1 MFRNRREGWTGSEV
15 WKGIEALGKV
25 TNLEVNLALFPFLI
39 RSLDRIDDGN
49 AMDFFL
55 FWILARCLIRF
66 WEILTWVIALPRM
79 LITGRC
85 LN

>member
-1 MFRNRREGWTGSEV
+1 MFREGWIGSEV

-39 RSLDRIDDGN
+39 RSPDRIDYGN

-55 FWILARCLIRF
+55 WILARCLIRF
-66 WEILTWVIALPRM
+66 WENLIWVIALSRM